1 MKRGFRILAFAAAAA
16 LALLAVPASANDEQE
31 SSYLALGDSYAFAYS
46 PAVSTAG
53 RFNPANFP
61 GYTDTVAS
69 ALELNLTNAS
79 CPGETSGSMI
89 SGSRPDNG
97 CQDWR
102 DHFPLHVSYTGS
114 QLAYAVHFLRGH
126 HHVHL
131 VTLQIGG
138 NDILT
143 LQRTCLGVVSCII
156 AGLPAVE
163 AQMAVNLNT
172 IYLAIR
178 HQGHYHG
185 VIVTV
190 PYFAFNYNDLAS
202 AGIAK
207 SLDDTV
213 AAVATAHHARVA
225 DVFGAF
231 LAASAPTGIPCFA
244 GLQVPRTPTP
254 TDPSPCD
261 IHPSLAGH
269 AVMAKAVLAALEQD
283 EQDQQDQH
291 GD

>member
-1 MKRGFRILAFAAAAA
+1 MKRGFRSLAFAAAAA
-16 LALLAVPASANDEQE
+16 LALLAVPASANDDHE

-46 PAVSTAG
+46 PAVSPLNAT
-53 RFNPANFP
+53 NFR

-69 ALELNLTNAS
+69 ALDLNLTNAA

-89 SGSRPDNG
+89 SGTLPDNG
-97 CQDWR
+97 CQFYR
-102 DHFPLHVSYTGS
+102 SHFPLHVSYTGS
-114 QLAYAVHFLRGH
+114 QLAYAVKFLRGH

-138 NDILT
+138 NDVLT

-178 HQGHYHG
+178 HEGHYHG

-190 PYFAFNYNDLAS
+190 PYFAFNYNDAAS
-202 AGIAK
+202 VGIAS
-207 SLDDTV
+207 SLDGV
-213 AAVATAHHARVA
+213 IAAVAIAHHARVA
-225 DVFGAF
+225 DVLGAF
-231 LAASAPTGIPCFA
+231 RVASAPSGIPCLA

-254 TDPSPCD
+254 SDPSPCD
-261 IHPSLAGH
+261 IHPSAAGH
-269 AVMAKAVLAALEQD
+269 AVMAKAVLAALD
-283 EQDQQDQH
+283 EEDD
-291 GD
+291 